1 MLAQKCKKLLF
12 LSLHGLFLPIKSRRL
27 NVASFIARRIAFNRQ
42 QSFSRF
48 IIRLAIAAT
57 IISVAAMLLTLA
69 FTNGFQY
76 AIAQKVFN
84 LWGDIRVRHYSP
96 GQDAIAEES
105 PLEKNDTVLRA
116 LRSDPDITTIQA

>member
-57 IISVAAMLLTLA
+57 TISVASMLLTLA

-76 AIAQKVFN
+76 AISHKIFSF
-84 LWGDIRVRHYSP
+84 WGDIRVQHYES
-96 GQDAIAEES
+96 DRASIAEES
-105 PLEKNDTVLRA
+105 PIFKNDTV
-116 LRSDPDITTIQA
+116 